1 MEVVNDKAARV
12 LRLIFRT
19 AMNRQKPFGSMT
31 NEAHEQAAYQVATE
45 GIVLLKMK
53 QPKSNQLYCL
63 LLLISISRYWL

>member
-53 QPKSNQLYCL
+53 QPKATSFIACC
-63 LLLISISRYWL
+63 S

>member
-1 MEVVNDKAARV
+1 
-12 LRLIFRT
+12 
-19 AMNRQKPFGSMT
+19 MNRQKPFGSMT